1 MKRIHLKE
9 RLQSLHSV
17 IRMPLVVAAIILLL
31 LQLRTSPAMDM
42 PKESFV
48 MVRVKTFS
56 KITSCE
62 GSKEKCEKILNNDK
76 EMQGL
81 RKGSGL
87 VIRHQ
92 DNKSWILTAA
102 HVCQAQNPESLVLND
117 AKLKMTTRL
126 EIKVIDFF
134 GNLHNATTIH
144 FDELNDLCLMSS
156 PGTWGKVVR
165 VSPHAPEY
173 GETVYNLAGPYGIF
187 SPKMVL
193 MFKGIYSGNDFGG
206 NEMFTFPARPGSSG
220 SAIFNESGELVS
232 VLHSAA
238 RNLENLAI
246 GCGYE
251 NLVAFISTYLK

>member
-1 MKRIHLKE
+1 MHLRE
-9 RLQSLHSV
+9 RLQSLHDIV
-17 IRMPLVVAAIILLL
+17 RMPVIVAGIVLLL
-31 LQLRTSPAMDM
+31 LQLRSSPAMDL

-48 MVRVKTFS
+48 LVHVTTFS
-56 KITSCE
+56 KITSCK
-62 GSKEKCEKILNNDK
+62 GTKEKCKKILNDK
-76 EMQGL
+76 TEVQGL
-81 RKGSGL
+81 RKGSGM

-92 DNKSWILTAA
+92 DGKSWILTAA

-134 GNLHNATTIH
+134 GNLHKATTVH
-144 FDELNDLCLMSS
+144 FDELNDLCLMST
-156 PGTWGKVVR
+156 PGIWGKVVR
-165 VSPHAPEY
+165 VSSDKPVH
-173 GETVYNLAGPYGIF
+173 GETVYNLAAPFGIF

-193 MFKGIYSGNDFGG
+193 VFSGMYSGSDFGG
-206 NEMFTFPARPGSSG
+206 NELFTFPARPGSSG
-220 SAIFNESGELVS
+220 SAIFNEDGELVS

-251 NLVAFISTYLK
+251 NLIAFISTYLK

>member
-1 MKRIHLKE
+1 MKTVHLKK
-9 RLQSLHSV
+9 RLESLNSLIRTPV
-17 IRMPLVVAAIILLL
+17 IITAIVLLL
-31 LQLRTSPAMDM
+31 LQLRTSPAMDL

-48 MVRVKTFS
+48 LVRVKTFS

-62 GSKEKCEKILNNDK
+62 GPRVKCEKIPGTDK
-76 EMQGL
+76 EIEGL

-92 DNKSWILTAA
+92 DGKSWILTAA
-102 HVCQAQNPESLVLND
+102 HVCQAQNPELLVLNE

-134 GNLHNATTIH
+134 GNLHKASTVH
-144 FDELNDLCLMSS
+144 FDELNDICLMSS
-156 PGTWGKVVR
+156 PGKWGKMVQ
-165 VSPHAPEY
+165 VSPHKPVH
-173 GETVYNLAGPYGIF
+173 GETVYNLAAPLGIF

-193 MFKGIYSGNDFGG
+193 VFSGMYSGIDFGG

-220 SAIFNESGELVS
+220 SAIFNENGELVS

-251 NLVAFISTYLK
+251 NLVTFISAHLK

>member
-1 MKRIHLKE
+1 MKHVNLKE
-9 RLQSLHSV
+9 RLQSLHSI
-17 IRMPLVVAAIILLL
+17 IRMPLVVAAIVLLL
-31 LQLRTSPAMDM
+31 LQLRSSPAVNL

-48 MVRVKTFS
+48 MVHINTFS
-56 KITSCE
+56 KITGCE
-62 GSKEKCEKILNNDK
+62 GTKEKCEKILSDEK
-76 EMQGL
+76 EVRGL

-92 DNKSWILTAA
+92 DGKSWILTAA
-102 HVCQAQNPESLVLND
+102 HVCQSQNPESLVLND

-134 GNLHNATTIH
+134 GNLHKATTVH
-144 FDELNDLCLMSS
+144 FDELNDICLMSS
-156 PGTWGKVVR
+156 PGKWGKVVR
-165 VSPHAPEY
+165 VSSHKPVH
-173 GETVYNLAGPYGIF
+173 GETVYNLAAPLGIF

-193 MFKGIYSGNDFGG
+193 VFRGIYSGSDFGG
-206 NEMFTFPARPGSSG
+206 NEMYTFPARPGSSG
-220 SAIFNESGELVS
+220 SAIFNEDGELVS

-251 NLVAFISTYLK
+251 NLVLFISAHLK